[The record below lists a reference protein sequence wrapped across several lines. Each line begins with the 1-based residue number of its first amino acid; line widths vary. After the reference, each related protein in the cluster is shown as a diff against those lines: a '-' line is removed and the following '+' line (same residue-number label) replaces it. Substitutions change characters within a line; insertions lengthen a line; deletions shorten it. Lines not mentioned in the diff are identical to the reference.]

1 MKRPVYDEAEPA
13 AGLQAETAG
22 RLRTYDFSGG
32 GRAAIRREPHL
43 KDMAVVE
50 IQKDI
55 SEPSACEDAGIVAR
69 VLAGDR
75 EAFGKLASKYMGMV
89 RLAVR
94 RFESDR
100 HLADDMAQET
110 FLLAYRSLGQ
120 LRRPE
125 LFGAWL
131 IRIARNVALGRARRK
146 SAEGPSLETLPEL
159 PALPAA
165 GRGADPGDADSAPE
179 AVHEKYLAA
188 LRLMEELPEPYRSTL
203 ADRYVNGLT
212 CAEIAS
218 RRGVALGTVT
228 SRLSR
233 GLGLLR
239 EAMKKAGFG

>member
-1 MKRPVYDEAEPA
+1 MGNP
-13 AGLQAETAG
+13 G
-22 RLRTYDFSGG
+22 
-32 GRAAIRREPHL
+32 
-43 KDMAVVE
+43 KDS
-50 IQKDI
+50 I
-55 SEPSACEDAGIVAR
+55 EPSAAEDAGIVAR

-75 EAFGKLASKYMGMV
+75 EAFGALVSKYQGVV
-89 RLAVR
+89 RLATR
-94 RFESDR
+94 RFAGDR

-131 IRIARNVALGRARRK
+131 CRIARNVALGHTRRK
-146 SAEGPSLETLPEL
+146 SAEGPSLEALSEIRSL
-159 PALPAA
+159 PAGGPGA
-165 GRGADPGDADSAPE
+165 GQGDADSTPE
-179 AVHEKYLAA
+179 ARHEKYLAA

-203 ADRYVNGLT
+203 VDRYVNGLS

-218 RRGVALGTVT
+218 RRGVPLGTVT

-239 EAMKKAGFG
+239 EAMEKAGFG